1 MKFLC
6 LACDEA
12 MRLASAA
19 GPDEGSLT
27 VTFGCP
33 RCGHQVAMLTNPWET
48 QLVKT
53 LGVRVGTPAPAPA
66 PFASVRAGL
75 AHQRDGVF
83 AMGSATP
90 SAAGGPASPR
100 EDARVGAPV
109 EEGAV
114 APAEGPGCP
123 FAAMIPGMAEAATGD
138 GPTWTPEAEA
148 RIDRIPVFV
157 RPMAKMAIERYARE
171 RGYGAITQAVMDEAR
186 EGLGL

>member
-53 LGVRVGTPAPAPA
+53 LGVKVGSPGPPPA
-66 PFASVRAGL
+66 PFASLRAGL
-75 AHQRDGVF
+75 AHQRDGAF
-83 AMGSATP
+83 AATGS
-90 SAAGGPASPR
+90 GVPASPR
-100 EDARVGAPV
+100 AAGVTAVSADAEPSSEA
-109 EEGAV
+109 
-114 APAEGPGCP
+114 GPGCP
-123 FAAMIPGMAEAATGD
+123 FAAMIPGLSDPAPAA
-138 GPTWTPEAEA
+138 GPAWTSEAEG
-148 RIDRIPVFV
+148 RIDRIPAFV
-157 RPMAKMAIERYARE
+157 RPMAKVAIERFARE
-171 RGYGAITQAVMDEAR
+171 RGYLTITAEVMDEAR
-186 EGLGL
+186 EGLGM

>member
-53 LGVRVGTPAPAPA
+53 LGVKVGSPGPPPA
-66 PFASVRAGL
+66 PFASLRAGL
-75 AHQRDGVF
+75 AHQRDGAF
-83 AMGSATP
+83 AATGSGVPASP
-90 SAAGGPASPR
+90 SAAGVTAVSA
-100 EDARVGAPV
+100 DAEPSLEA
-109 EEGAV
+109 
-114 APAEGPGCP
+114 GPGCP
-123 FAAMIPGMAEAATGD
+123 FAAMIPGLSEPA
-138 GPTWTPEAEA
+138 PA
-148 RIDRIPVFV
+148 R
-157 RPMAKMAIERYARE
+157 
-171 RGYGAITQAVMDEAR
+171 R
-186 EGLGL
+186 EGRLW